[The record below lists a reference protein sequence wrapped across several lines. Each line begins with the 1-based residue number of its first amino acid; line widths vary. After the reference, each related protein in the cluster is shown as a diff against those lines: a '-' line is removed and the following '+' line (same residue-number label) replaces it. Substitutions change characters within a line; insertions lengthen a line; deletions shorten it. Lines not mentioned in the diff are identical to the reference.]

1 MPHTPHLP
9 VVDLNEVCK
18 PLKDEQFSLFRHERE
33 GVSQLTTPHKHNF
46 FMLFFVTGGG
56 GTHHIDFTKYE
67 VKPGSVFFLAPGQA
81 HSWALD
87 ADTTG
92 FQLLYG
98 PEFCIFPARQWPF
111 FSASAHPVLDMKPED
126 FHVLIKELESME
138 EEYDVADIFSIRI
151 LNHRLWVLLSLLE
164 RGYDRAYPA
173 VDTPGGRQVVK
184 NFLELLEQHYKEQA
198 AVEFYAAQL
207 HVTPQYLNI
216 ACKKETGLTAGHCIR
231 SRIVLEA
238 KRMLTLTAQD
248 VKEIAYELGFSDASY
263 FSRFFRR
270 YGGMPPLTFRRQA
283 QKVP

>member
-1 MPHTPHLP
+1 MGAAQFTGTRLRPGLP
-9 VVDLNEVCK
+9 
-18 PLKDEQFSLFRHERE
+18 R
-33 GVSQLTTPHKHNF
+33 
-46 FMLFFVTGGG
+46 GGYTRRPAG
-56 GTHHIDFTKYE
+56 G
-67 VKPGSVFFLAPGQA
+67 
-81 HSWALD
+81 
-87 ADTTG
+87 
-92 FQLLYG
+92 
-98 PEFCIFPARQWPF
+98 
-111 FSASAHPVLDMKPED
+111 
-126 FHVLIKELESME
+126 
-138 EEYDVADIFSIRI
+138 
-151 LNHRLWVLLSLLE
+151 
-164 RGYDRAYPA
+164 
-173 VDTPGGRQVVK
+173 K